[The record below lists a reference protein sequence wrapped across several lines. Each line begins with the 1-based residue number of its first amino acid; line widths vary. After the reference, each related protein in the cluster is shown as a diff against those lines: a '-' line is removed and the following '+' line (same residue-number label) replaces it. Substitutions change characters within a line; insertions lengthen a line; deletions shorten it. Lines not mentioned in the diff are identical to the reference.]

1 MKIYFLTNGIFRT
14 AGTER
19 VILQLANTLGNVT
32 ILVPESIDCAFLNET
47 RLDIVSLHVNE
58 FPQSGGLKKILH
70 RYNYYS
76 KLKKNIIFNS
86 EDIVVS
92 FAFDLNILNI
102 LLARKFNYRP
112 ILCEHIE
119 YNYHNSFRNI
129 LRKHFYRQ
137 GELVCLTDTD
147 REKFLHDGINA
158 TTIPNFIVPLNNI
171 YKSDTKNILA
181 IGRLEYQKNFGLLI
195 EAFASSKLYTGGWN
209 LTIVGEG
216 SQLEDLNEKI
226 KSFELED
233 FITINKFTND
243 ISIYYKDATLLCMT
257 SRFEAF
263 PMVLL
268 EGMNYNLPVLVTD
281 FPTGARE
288 ILGELN
294 EQIVHSFDQQ
304 IYSRRMVEICSNPYL
319 LARFSNENKELIK
332 KYYPESIVA
341 RWEKLLYEKI
351 KT

>member
-19 VILQLANTLGNVT
+19 VILQLGNTLENVT

-58 FPQSGGLKKILH
+58 FPQSGGLNKILH
-70 RYNYYS
+70 RYSYYS
-76 KLKKNIIFNS
+76 KLKKNITFNP
-86 EDIVVS
+86 EDIVIS

-129 LRKHFYRQ
+129 LRKNFYRQ

-171 YKSDTKNILA
+171 YKSDTKKILS
-181 IGRLEYQKNFGLLI
+181 IGRLEFQKNFSFLI
-195 EAFASSKLYTGGWN
+195 EAFYLSKVYENGWV
-209 LTIVGEG
+209 LDIVGEG
-216 SQLEDLNEKI
+216 SEQKELEEKI
-226 KSFELED
+226 KLLNMNE
-233 FITINKFTND
+233 FIRIHPFTKNISKFYQD
-243 ISIYYKDATLLCMT
+243 SALMCMT

-268 EGMNYNLPVLVTD
+268 EAMNNSLPVLVSD

-288 ILGELN
+288 ILGEGN
-294 EQIVHSFDQQ
+294 KQIVLDYTPEAFAK
-304 IYSRRMVEICSNPYL
+304 L
-319 LARFSNENKELIK
+319 LASFCLDEDLRKTLSKENSELIR
-332 KYYPESIVA
+332 KYYPEQIIQL
-341 RWEKLLYEKI
+341 WKELLEHKS
-351 KT
+351 KE

>member
-19 VILQLANTLGNVT
+19 VILQLANTLKNVT
-32 ILVPESIDCAFLNET
+32 ILVPESIKCAFLNQT
-47 RLDIVSLHVNE
+47 KLDIVSLHANE
-58 FPQSGGLKKILH
+58 FPQSGGLKKVFH

-76 KLKKNIIFNS
+76 KLKKNIIFNP
-86 EDIVVS
+86 EDIVIS
-92 FAFDLNILNI
+92 FAFDLNILNV
-102 LLARKFNYRP
+102 LLARKYNYRP

-158 TTIPNFIVPLNNI
+158 ITIPNFIVPVNNT
-171 YKSDTKNILA
+171 YKSDTKKILA
-181 IGRLEYQKNFGLLI
+181 IGRLEYQKNFSLLI
-195 EAFASSKLYTGGWN
+195 EAFASSKLYTQGWS

-216 SQLEDLNEKI
+216 SQLDDLKQKI
-226 KSFELED
+226 KSFELD
-233 FITINKFTND
+233 NFITINKFTND
-243 ISIYYKDATLLCMT
+243 ISIYYREASLLCMT
-257 SRFEAF
+257 SKFEAF

-294 EQIVHSFDQQ
+294 EQIVHSFDEK
-304 IYSRRMVEICSNPYL
+304 IYSRRMLEICSNPSL
-319 LARFSNENKELIK
+319 LERFSNENRELIK
-332 KYYPESIVA
+332 KYYPESIVV
-341 RWEKLLYEKI
+341 RWEELLFKR
-351 KT
+351 